1 MPKYLLLS
9 FGRTSATL
17 EKPGRL
23 GGRGEGGRRE
33 GGREGGGW
41 VGRFE
46 VDGWVCVVA
55 CGWGGRAG
63 GSLSFAYVRWIW
75 C

>member
-33 GGREGGGW
+33 GGRGNKASYW
-41 VGRFE
+41 HRF
-46 VDGWVCVVA
+46 CRKA
-55 CGWGGRAG
+55 
-63 GSLSFAYVRWIW
+63 LS
-75 C
+75 

>member
-33 GGREGGGW
+33 GGRAGRGRGEGRGGG
-41 VGRFE
+41 
-46 VDGWVCVVA
+46 A
-55 CGWGGRAG
+55 
-63 GSLSFAYVRWIW
+63 
-75 C
+75 